1 MVFRRLPIIIVVGLN
16 YNQTL
21 QFSITL
27 SDLTTHREV
36 SRFLTRLSDGKKR
49 DQTPLRRSPGRAN
62 SDRPS
67 DLRSLRDVVKRL
79 PNWLKIGVQA
89 GFGPNFTMEF
99 EAEIPKKF
107 GLA

>member
-1 MVFRRLPIIIVVGLN
+1 M
-16 YNQTL
+16 
-21 QFSITL
+21 
-27 SDLTTHREV
+27 
-36 SRFLTRLSDGKKR
+36 
-49 DQTPLRRSPGRAN
+49 SPGRAN

-89 GFGPNFTMEF
+89 GFGPNFTVEL

-107 GLA
+107 GLMTSRDVNEII